1 MFWKAIWALTALFI
15 VCPHQADA
23 QKVSGRSAAGPIM
36 PASVDTTGGGGTG
49 KARNLTFDFEFTE
62 PSGNKFL
69 DAKETGRLRL
79 VINNIGKLPARHVIA
94 RVVPLAS
101 PTGVVFKD
109 SITVGEIPVNST
121 RYAIFYFVAS
131 ETVPSQILTFQLDV
145 HDARGNAAEPRLLT
159 FLTRA
164 LHSKE

>member
-1 MFWKAIWALTALFI
+1 MFLKSTCALLVFAM
-15 VCPHQADA
+15 VCAQQADA
-23 QKVSGRSAAGPIM
+23 QKASGRSSAGSILPVS
-36 PASVDTTGGGGTG
+36 ADTVAGTG
-49 KARNLTFDFEFTE
+49 SGKVRSLTFEFEFTE

-79 VINNIGKLPARHVIA
+79 VINNIGKAPAKNVIA
-94 RVVPLAS
+94 KVIPLAT

-109 SITVGEIPVNST
+109 SILVGEIPVNST

-131 ETVPSQILTFQLDV
+131 ESVPSQILTFQLDV
-145 HDARGNAAEPRLLT
+145 HDARGSSAEPRLLT

-164 LHSKE
+164 LHANE

>member
-1 MFWKAIWALTALFI
+1 MIWKSTWMFAVLLM
-15 VCPHQADA
+15 VCAQQADA
-23 QKVSGRSAAGPIM
+23 QKASGRSAAGSIM
-36 PASVDTTGGGGTG
+36 PAAVDSIPGSGTG
-49 KARNLTFDFEFTE
+49 KARSLTFEFEFTE

-79 VINNIGKLPARHVIA
+79 VINNIGKVAAKNVIA
-94 RVVPLAS
+94 KVVPLAT

-109 SITVGEIPVNST
+109 SILVGEIPVNST

-131 ETVPSQILTFQLDV
+131 ESVPSQILTFQLDV
-145 HDARGNAAEPRLLT
+145 HDARGSSAEPRLLT

-164 LHSKE
+164 LHANE